1 MKSFHLNGQ
10 EYSYLSPY
18 IIAEIGVNHEG
29 DLDRAKRLIQAAAE
43 GGAHAAKFQTY
54 KAEKLA
60 ARDSSPAYWDRREEP
75 ADSQF
80 ALFQRWDNFGDDEY
94 RALAA
99 HCVECG
105 VDFIST
111 PFDLDAVDLLEPLM
125 PVFKI
130 ASADITNIPLLRKVG
145 SIGKPVVMSVGAAR
159 HDETAVALQEL
170 RRAGAGEV
178 TLLHCV
184 LNYPTPPADAQL
196 AQIGELYRIFGGEC
210 AIGYSDHVKPD
221 ADGAMPAL
229 EMATLLGSV
238 VLEKHFTDDKTAKGN
253 DHYHAMTSADCA
265 AFGARL
271 ARLRELYGRK
281 ELDLSGQALAIDK
294 ARRRIVAARDI
305 AAGEKLS
312 ADDLVALRSDI
323 GVEIAHWDRIVGRAA
338 SRGIAA
344 GASVV
349 WADVQ

>member
-10 EYSYLSPY
+10 EYAYLSPY

-29 DLDRAKRLIQAAAE
+29 DLERAKRLIEGAAK

-54 KAEKLA
+54 KAETLA
-60 ARDSSPAYWDRREEP
+60 ARDTSPAYWDRKEEA
-75 ADSQF
+75 ADSQY
-80 ALFQRWDNFGDDEY
+80 ALFKRWDNFGDDEY

-130 ASADITNIPLLRKVG
+130 ASADITNIPLLRRVG
-145 SIGKPVVMSVGAAR
+145 ATKKPVVMSVGAAR

-170 RRAGAGEV
+170 ARAGATDV

-196 AQIGELYRIFGGEC
+196 AQIQELARIFGSEC
-210 AIGYSDHVKPD
+210 PIGYSDHVKPD

-229 EMATLLGSV
+229 EIATLLGSV

-253 DHYHAMTSADCA
+253 DHYHAMTSADLA
-265 AFGARL
+265 AFNERL
-271 ARLRELYGRK
+271 GRLRELYGSR
-281 ELDLSGQALAIDK
+281 ELDLSGQSLAIDK

-305 AAGEKLS
+305 ASGEKIS
-312 ADDLVALRSDI
+312 ADDLIALRSDVGI
-323 GVEIAHWDRIVGRAA
+323 EIAHWDRVVGRPAA
-338 SRGIAA
+338 RAVAS

-349 WADVQ
+349 WADIQ

>member
-10 EYSYLSPY
+10 EYAYLSPY

-29 DLDRAKRLIQAAAE
+29 DLERAKRLIEGAAM

-54 KAEKLA
+54 KAETLA
-60 ARDSSPAYWDRREEP
+60 ARDTSPAYWDRKEEA
-75 ADSQF
+75 ADSQY
-80 ALFQRWDNFGDDEY
+80 ALFKRWDNFGDDEY

-130 ASADITNIPLLRKVG
+130 ASADITNIPLLRRVG
-145 SIGKPVVMSVGAAR
+145 ATKKPVVMSVGAAR

-170 RRAGAGEV
+170 ARAGATDV

-196 AQIGELYRIFGGEC
+196 AQISLFPDGIPHILQGSYRPVILRVPEQPWDSGTAWQTVDHFAGHRPQPNGARTGL
-210 AIGYSDHVKPD
+210 AITQEQ
-221 ADGAMPAL
+221 A
-229 EMATLLGSV
+229 ATLY
-238 VLEKHFTDDKTAKGN
+238 VLPLQGQNFPTA
-253 DHYHAMTSADCA
+253 A
-265 AFGARL
+265 AC
-271 ARLRELYGRK
+271 
-281 ELDLSGQALAIDK
+281 Q
-294 ARRRIVAARDI
+294 
-305 AAGEKLS
+305 
-312 ADDLVALRSDI
+312 
-323 GVEIAHWDRIVGRAA
+323 
-338 SRGIAA
+338 
-344 GASVV
+344 
-349 WADVQ
+349 